1 MLQKTK
7 YDNFVTEP
15 SDKPESYYFLL
26 MKKNADKKRL
36 SQKER
41 IFIELFKATNPIPRP
56 FFHNQMDPAIC
67 VIGRPVFDLREMG
80 FIIDVYCQNAGSEK
94 NTTYELIKDYVYIA
108 EAPKKKRKKW
118 LGLF

>member
-7 YDNFVTEP
+7 YDGYVTEP

-26 MKKNADKKRL
+26 MKKVSDNKRI

-41 IFIELFKATNPIPRP
+41 IFIELYKATNPIPRP
-56 FFHNQMDPAIC
+56 FFHTQMRPAIC
-67 VIGRPVFDLREMG
+67 VIGKPIFELREMG
-80 FIIDVYCQNAGSEK
+80 FIVDIDGENVGSEK
-94 NTTYELIKDYVYIA
+94 HTTYELIKNMVYK
-108 EAPKKKRKKW
+108 ESQPKKRKKW